1 MNNEVEYSLVAA
13 IARNGV
19 IGKDNAIPWF
29 LPSDLQRF
37 AGLTGETGVV
47 VMGHNT
53 WKSILQRLQHPLR
66 GRHHIVLTHNPEKAR
81 AAASWPK
88 TVDRVTVVFVKT
100 IEEATDEIL
109 NYAHEHGTKLQA
121 SVIGGEKI
129 YKLFLDRDLA
139 AYARLTIIGA
149 DFEGDTYFPSLLEDK
164 WELLP
169 SSNPE
174 FEVRDVKDQGLS
186 SAYTDYRRVT
196 K

>member
-1 MNNEVEYSLVAA
+1 MIEKIEYSLIAA

-19 IGKDNAIPWF
+19 IGKDNSLPWF

-66 GRHHIVLTHNPEKAR
+66 GRHHIVLTHDPETAR
-81 AAASWPK
+81 VMAVWPK
-88 TVDRVTVVFVKT
+88 HADDTTVVFVST
-100 IEEATDEIL
+100 IEEVAAEVL
-109 NYAHEHGTKLQA
+109 EYARTHGTEPRA

-129 YKLFLDRDLA
+129 YKLFLDLDLA
-139 AYARLTIIGA
+139 TYARLTIVGA
-149 DFEGDTYFPSLLEDK
+149 DFEGDTYFPSLPKER

-169 SSNPE
+169 TSSPE
-174 FEVRDVKDQGLS
+174 FEVRDVKDQELS
-186 SAYTDYRRVT
+186 SAYADYKRIAA
-196 K
+196 